1 VIDVGAPQVLVH
13 RASTSRGSALFA
25 HDLAGR
31 PATVCRPGPPVPEA
45 RPADVFRDQDYGV
58 PDLDRLEL
66 DGYGFRWIRLAE
78 SHTSATHVRRSPREN
93 PRLDSFTAEPTGS
106 GCGPSRN
113 GGEMSE
119 IEETGTGPD
128 AKRIG
133 QAPTT
138 TDVTDP
144 ERSSRNTAAGSGSE
158 PGEGPVQPAADE
170 GVDPSLSIEP
180 HNEGLV

>member
-1 VIDVGAPQVLVH
+1 M
-13 RASTSRGSALFA
+13 
-25 HDLAGR
+25 GR
-31 PATVCRPGPPVPEA
+31 SPDGRRRRTAATWPTVEA
-45 RPADVFRDQDYGV
+45 RHLRAVQGQFSQMEEFV
-58 PDLDRLEL
+58 SE
-66 DGYGFRWIRLAE
+66 
-78 SHTSATHVRRSPREN
+78 
-93 PRLDSFTAEPTGS
+93 
-106 GCGPSRN
+106 
-113 GGEMSE
+113 SE
-119 IEETGTGPD
+119 IEQTGTGPA

-170 GVDPSLSIEP
+170 GVDPSASIEP

>member
-1 VIDVGAPQVLVH
+1 
-13 RASTSRGSALFA
+13 
-25 HDLAGR
+25 
-31 PATVCRPGPPVPEA
+31 
-45 RPADVFRDQDYGV
+45 
-58 PDLDRLEL
+58 
-66 DGYGFRWIRLAE
+66 
-78 SHTSATHVRRSPREN
+78 
-93 PRLDSFTAEPTGS
+93 
-106 GCGPSRN
+106 
-113 GGEMSE
+113 MSE
-119 IEETGTGPD
+119 SELEETGTGQA

-170 GVDPSLSIEP
+170 GVDPSASIEP